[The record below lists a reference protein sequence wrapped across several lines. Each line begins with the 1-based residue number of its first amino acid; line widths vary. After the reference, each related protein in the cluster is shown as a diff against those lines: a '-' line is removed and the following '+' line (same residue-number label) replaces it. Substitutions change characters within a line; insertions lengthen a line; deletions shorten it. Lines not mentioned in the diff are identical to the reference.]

1 MSIKSKKNNVKP
13 STNNIR
19 VNDESLPDAI
29 NDAFGDLQLQS
40 IGKICFDA
48 RLKKGLAHKPVS
60 YTHLT
65 LPTIYSV

>member
-19 VNDESLPDAI
+19 VNDEALPDAI

-48 RLKKGLAHKPVS
+48 RLKKGLF
-60 YTHLT
+60 L
-65 LPTIYSV
+65 I